1 MYSIE
6 DNRNFLESHKIYVKT
21 TILESIV
28 ELLHDK
34 YFVTHHLKEI
44 VKNNDFV
51 HKTVDEKFNWEHDKL
66 SLDLND
72 KTTESGYAD
81 YSQKSTISNW
91 EERNE
96 ESLQIKK
103 DLRELIALVNNSRY
117 EISKRV
123 YKIYKNI

>member
-1 MYSIE
+1 MYSME

-123 YKIYKNI
+123 FGS